1 MTKKANDSGDD
12 LDESGERAAALGDI
26 VRQGVQA
33 GQVPLKV
40 ITGRQT
46 TSGLS
51 FSLQPGAIVA
61 HQGASVIFVCG

>member
-1 MTKKANDSGDD
+1 MTNETIESSGEEIS
-12 LDESGERAAALGDI
+12 ESGERAAALGEGQTI
-26 VRQGVQA
+26 QA

-40 ITGRQT
+40 VTGRQT

-61 HQGASVIFVCG
+61 HRGANVIFVCG